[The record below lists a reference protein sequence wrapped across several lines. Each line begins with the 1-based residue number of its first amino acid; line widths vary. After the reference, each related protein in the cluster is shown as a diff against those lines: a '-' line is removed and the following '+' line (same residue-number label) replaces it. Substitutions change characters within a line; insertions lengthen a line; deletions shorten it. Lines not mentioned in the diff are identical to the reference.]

1 MKIRMMTISSMTMI
15 VFHDTSNV
23 DIGINDHFIHSLDI
37 YDHKNWGIL
46 DAKTK
51 DIWVEKLAY
60 LRIEYHISYKHTF

>member
-37 YDHKNWGIL
+37 YDHKN
-46 DAKTK
+46 
-51 DIWVEKLAY
+51 
-60 LRIEYHISYKHTF
+60 